1 MEERI
6 EVEDEVDDDDD
17 DDDSSMKKKIKLK
30 RPSLKNAQYNFN
42 FLEE

>member
-17 DDDSSMKKKIKLK
+17 DDDSSMKKKNKIKK
-30 RPSLKNAQYNFN
+30 TFSKECPI
-42 FLEE
+42 